1 MKKVETKVQKIL
13 QSEISNK
20 CKLLKL
26 YGLALSLTPN
36 SPKQNIVR
44 KEIDKLISLKNEN

>member
-1 MKKVETKVQKIL
+1 MKKVEAKVEKIL
-13 QSEISNK
+13 QSEISNE

-36 SPKQNIVR
+36 SLKQKYVR

>member
-1 MKKVETKVQKIL
+1 MKVETKVQKIL
-13 QSEISNK
+13 QSEISNE

-26 YGLALSLTPN
+26 YGLALSLVPN
-36 SPKQNIVR
+36 SSKQNYVR